1 MSLTKREKVLAA
13 ATAFVLA
20 FGLVGT
26 QARSRVEAI
35 RTKSANASALSD
47 RIRMQRELIGA
58 AADWAARY
66 EAVKDQMPVFEHG
79 KQVDTYWLS
88 IMDLAAEQYGV
99 KIRNR
104 SAKQE
109 TVMSD
114 VCEFPIE
121 VREWEATLEAF
132 IRFVHAIQSEGAML
146 DMREMRVAPLPNR
159 PGILKGSFVLYCAY
173 MRGTPTASAEATP
186 PPAEPVPVAPTP
198 EPAAE
203 SAPSAEPPSPTP
215 ETSPGWTPP
224 VLSSTEAEVPAEATK
239 AAPGAT
245 PGSDTAEPLISSN
258 TPSEGVTQEPAK

>member
-1 MSLTKREKVLAA
+1 MSMTKREKVLAA
-13 ATAFVLA
+13 ATVLVVA
-20 FGLVGT
+20 FGLAGT

-35 RTKSANASALSD
+35 REKSATAAALAD

-66 EAVKDQMPVFEHG
+66 DGVKDQMPVFERG
-79 KQVDTYWLS
+79 KQVDTYWLN

-132 IRFVHAIQSEGAML
+132 VKFVHAVQSEGAML

-159 PGILKGSFVLYCAY
+159 PGIFKGSFVLYCAY
-173 MRGTPTASAEATP
+173 MRGDTAQTP
-186 PPAEPVPVAPTP
+186 PAASPAPMPEAHAAP
-198 EPAAE
+198 
-203 SAPSAEPPSPTP
+203 APSLDAEPPR
-215 ETSPGWTPP
+215 
-224 VLSSTEAEVPAEATK
+224 L
-239 AAPGAT
+239 AAPA
-245 PGSDTAEPLISSN
+245 ASN
-258 TPSEGVTQEPAK
+258 TPPEGVEQEPAK

>member
-1 MSLTKREKVLAA
+1 MSMTKREKVLAA
-13 ATAFVLA
+13 ATVLVVA
-20 FGLVGT
+20 FGLAGT

-35 RTKSANASALSD
+35 REKSATAAALAD

-66 EAVKDQMPVFEHG
+66 DGVKDQMPVFERG
-79 KQVDTYWLS
+79 KQVDTYWLN

-132 IRFVHAIQSEGAML
+132 VKFVHAIQSEGAML

-159 PGILKGSFVLYCAY
+159 PGILKGSFTLYCAY
-173 MRGTPTASAEATP
+173 MRGDAAQAASAQAVSSPAEASGLDATP
-186 PPAEPVPVAPTP
+186 PPAGTNA
-198 EPAAE
+198 PAA
-203 SAPSAEPPSPTP
+203 
-215 ETSPGWTPP
+215 TSPAA
-224 VLSSTEAEVPAEATK
+224 SSPSLDASLPQL
-239 AAPGAT
+239 AAP
-245 PGSDTAEPLISSN
+245 DVSN
-258 TPSEGVTQEPAK
+258 TPPEGVEQESAK